1 MDQFLDTVQNSV
13 SSAVASWNALP
24 ASERGTVAFVC
35 GVFMV
40 YLCIKDRDVE
50 YTSIAM
56 GLGAL
61 LLFAYSL
68 AVTIDIFH

>member
-13 SSAVASWNALP
+13 SNVVASWNALP

-68 AVTIDIFH
+68 SITIDIFH